1 MLLCDIL
8 QVFLFGNRMKNE
20 SCIRRLNEWLTFL
33 LIKCVA
39 MAVKGC
45 KLVVLRAS
53 HGDVVTAIVNCFCLF
68 FFSIHLVIFDLG
80 TKCH

>member
-1 MLLCDIL
+1 
-8 QVFLFGNRMKNE
+8 MKNE

-45 KLVVLRAS
+45 KFVVLRAS

-68 FFSIHLVIFDLG
+68 FF
-80 TKCH
+80 

>member
-20 SCIRRLNEWLTFL
+20 SCIRGLNKWLTFL

-45 KLVVLRAS
+45 KFVVLRAS
-53 HGDVVTAIVNCFCLF
+53 HGDVVTAIVNCFVYLF
-68 FFSIHLVIFDLG
+68 FLVFI
-80 TKCH
+80 

>member
-20 SCIRRLNEWLTFL
+20 SCIRGLNEWLTFL

-45 KLVVLRAS
+45 KFVVLRAS
-53 HGDVVTAIVNCFCLF
+53 HGDVVTAIVNCFVYF
-68 FFSIHLVIFDLG
+68 FFLVFI
-80 TKCH
+80 

>member
-1 MLLCDIL
+1 
-8 QVFLFGNRMKNE
+8 
-20 SCIRRLNEWLTFL
+20 
-33 LIKCVA
+33 

-45 KLVVLRAS
+45 KFVVLRAS
-53 HGDVVTAIVNCFCLF
+53 HGDVVTAIVNCFVYF